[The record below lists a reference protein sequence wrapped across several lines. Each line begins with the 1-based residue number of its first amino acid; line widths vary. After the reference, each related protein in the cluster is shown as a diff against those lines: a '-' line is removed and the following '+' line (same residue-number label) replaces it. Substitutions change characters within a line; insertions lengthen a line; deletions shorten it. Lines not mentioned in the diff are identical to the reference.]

1 MVNWK
6 PVAAQFG
13 QHFLHNLGNQIATR
27 YGANPQ
33 ELYERRGVPQQ
44 APDYMQLLGGA
55 YSKYSPYVRNSG
67 SSLANNVTQ
76 RRNNYNARSPMT
88 PTQQGIEP
96 MEMQKEEGYYNR
108 PGNGYSSAAMPM
120 VPATMMPVPPNS
132 PRASYSRS
140 TKFPMT
146 PSFEESGEA
155 YPSNYFQNQY
165 GLNKSLP
172 AFENVLYNPS
182 RTPNAVPLQG
192 EALSKRRN
200 LGYSYNQQGVEPME
214 LDKEEGYSRY
224 GSGALPLA
232 QPPSPYSYTKLFQSK
247 PIMDSYEFQNKT
259 FGVPVPPQGGLLYN
273 PWENAYIESATPLK
287 GQQIS
292 KKRNFAPINRS
303 NNTQY
308 SSFLERLW
316 RQFINNQGS

>member
-55 YSKYSPYVRNSG
+55 YSKYSPYVRNSV
-67 SSLANNVTQ
+67 SSVMNQFTQ
-76 RRNNYNARSPMT
+76 RRNNNSSMM

-140 TKFPMT
+140 TKLPQAA
-146 PSFEESGEA
+146 PVEESE
-155 YPSNYFQNQY
+155 PNYFQNRY
-165 GLNKSLP
+165 GLDKGLFLGGNTLSKGR
-172 AFENVLYNPS
+172 NVDYNP
-182 RTPNAVPLQG
+182 QG
-192 EALSKRRN
+192 ILPPPMAPSP
-200 LGYSYNQQGVEPME
+200 SY
-214 LDKEEGYSRY
+214 EGYR
-224 GSGALPLA
+224 
-232 QPPSPYSYTKLFQSK
+232 KLYQSK
-247 PIMDSYEFQNKT
+247 PIIDSYEFQNKT
-259 FGVPVPPQGGLLYN
+259 FDNPLPKVSQSSNVLYN
-273 PWENAYIESATPLK
+273 PSRSSGNLNVPAVK
-287 GQQIS
+287 GQLVTKQ
-292 KKRNFAPINRS
+292 RNIMPVARQKNAAD
-303 NNTQY
+303 T
-308 SSFLERLW
+308 SFLERLW